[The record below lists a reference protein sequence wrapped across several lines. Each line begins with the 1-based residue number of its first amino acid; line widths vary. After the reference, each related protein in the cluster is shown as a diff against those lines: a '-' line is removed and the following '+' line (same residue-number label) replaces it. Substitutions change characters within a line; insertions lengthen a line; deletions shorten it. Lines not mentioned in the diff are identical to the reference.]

1 MDHAISNLVG
11 EELEEE
17 ERRDKWKRTLAAPN
31 GSLYGI
37 PCRAG
42 RIAKLNPLNKSMT
55 HIGPD
60 FGRDLVKWERGTM
73 ADNGIIYC
81 LPSRGSN
88 HRGILKI
95 DTNTDTAIELDRNIL
110 PGRGCCMWVSCAAA
124 LDGCIYFMPWHARRI
139 LKLDPMNNVAIC
151 VGDDLGDGLGKYLGI
166 VVGIDGCVYGMPY
179 NTNRIVKYDPI
190 NDTTSFVGEEA
201 DGYFVCPSNG
211 ALGRDGCI
219 YAFTAK
225 DNRVLKIDT
234 TNNSHCFVGNSI
246 QSEYEGWG
254 DAILGIDGCI
264 YWPPTFAHHILKFDP
279 HTNQNSLVVVV
290 FESWNVKWSA
300 GCLASDGVIYCI
312 PNRAGRILSIDP
324 WKEFRSSI
332 KMNIQGHQEQLGYL
346 FHLSDD
352 IPNETNFDR
361 AVTKFG
367 HKRILKWLEECL
379 PPPDRLCTGSNLYP
393 FMILAS
399 CKESD
404 VSVIYHF
411 LRQVPSFVNSTRHHA
426 GHTRTHTASSGKKLA
441 VRNGSAAQF
450 ELDRVE

>member
-1 MDHAISNLVG
+1 MQIMENASTTLVG
-11 EELEEE
+11 EELE
-17 ERRDKWKRTLAAPN
+17 RDDTWIGTMEGAD

-37 PCRAG
+37 PAYAR
-42 RIAKLNPLNKSMT
+42 RVVKFNPVDKSIT
-55 HIGPD
+55 HIGPNLGNEYKW
-60 FGRDLVKWERGTM
+60 GRGAMTE
-73 ADNGIIYC
+73 NGVIYC
-81 LPSRGSN
+81 PAFESDRN
-88 HRGILKI
+88 GILKI
-95 DTNTDTAIELDRNIL
+95 DTNTDTVTELDFNLL
-110 PGRGCCMWVSCAAA
+110 PERGYYMWLSCALA
-124 LDGCIYFMPWHARRI
+124 LDGCIYFMPCKARRI
-139 LKLDPMNNVAIC
+139 MKLDPNNNDAMSS
-151 VGDDLGDGLGKYLGI
+151 VGNDLGHGVWKYRGTVI
-166 VVGIDGCVYGMPY
+166 GIDGCVYGIPDEKK
-179 NTNRIVKYDPI
+179 RILKYDPI

-450 ELDRVE
+450 ELDHVE

>member
-1 MDHAISNLVG
+1 MRMENALTALVG
-11 EELEEE
+11 EEF
-17 ERRDKWKRTLAAPN
+17 ERDDTWIGTMEGAD

-37 PCRAG
+37 PLSAR
-42 RIAKLNPLNKSMT
+42 RVVKFNPVDTSIT

-60 FGRDLVKWERGTM
+60 FGPGWFKWMRGAMTE
-73 ADNGIIYC
+73 NGVIYC
-81 LPSRGSN
+81 PAIDSN
-88 HRGILKI
+88 RNGILKI
-95 DTNTDTAIELDRNIL
+95 DTNTDTVTELNVNLLPERGLDRW
-110 PGRGCCMWVSCAAA
+110 MSCALA
-124 LDGCIYFMPWHARRI
+124 LDGCIYFMPFNADRMM
-139 LKLDPMNNVAIC
+139 KLDPNNNDAMSS
-151 VGDDLGDGLGKYLGI
+151 VGNDLGHRVCKYRGT
-166 VVGIDGCVYGMPY
+166 VVGIDGCVYGMPCFTY
-179 NTNRIVKYDPI
+179 RIVKYDPI
-190 NDTTSFVGEEA
+190 NDTTFFVVIFANKEA
-201 DGYFVCPSNG
+201 YRCEGNG

-225 DNRVLKIDT
+225 YKRVLKIDT

-246 QSEYEGWG
+246 QSEHQGWG

-264 YWPPTFAHHILKFDP
+264 YWLPTFAFRILKFDP
-279 HTNQNSLVVVV
+279 HTNQTSLVGGV
-290 FESWNVKWSA
+290 FESQNKWDV

-312 PNRAGRILSIDP
+312 PNRASRILSIDP
-324 WKEFRSSI
+324 WKEFTSSI

-411 LRQVPSFVNSTRHHA
+411 LRQVPSFVNPTHHHA
-426 GHTRTHTASSGKKLA
+426 GDTHTRTTSSGKKRKCST
-441 VRNGSAAQF
+441 V
-450 ELDRVE
+450 